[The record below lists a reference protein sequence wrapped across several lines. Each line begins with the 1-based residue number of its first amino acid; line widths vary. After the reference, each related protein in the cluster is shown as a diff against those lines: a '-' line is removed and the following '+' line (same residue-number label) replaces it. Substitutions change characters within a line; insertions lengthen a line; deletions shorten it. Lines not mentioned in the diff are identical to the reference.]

1 MNSSKENHS
10 VISVPWQE
18 YRVLWIFQNKELYG
32 LDIPKMLKEKEGSK
46 RPIKLVAV
54 YRILWSLERKGLITA
69 RWGEIVVAERGGS
82 RRRYYKLTDLGI
94 ESLDAPIVPSL
105 RDRVTDWVRGL
116 FFAGKNEGN
125 KS

>member
-69 RWGEIVVAERGGS
+69 RWGEIAVAERRGA

-105 RDRVTDWVRGL
+105 RDRVASWL
-116 FFAGKNEGN
+116 KEIF
-125 KS
+125 S